1 MAKIFKDLLKM
12 TSEQAQPQRL
22 LLLFA
27 NAESINHKKSKKH
40 QRGTISPV
48 MCVDKLASDLTT
60 FASLVKEADTIEK
73 KWNFV
78 FISSLSGE
86 NNLPPTSEEAEPFLN
101 KMANDIESGNEIGR
115 YVILDRDE
123 NPIELESN
131 E

>member
-1 MAKIFKDLLKM
+1 MAEIFKDLLKM

-27 NAESINHKKSKKH
+27 NAESTNNKKSKKYR
-40 QRGTISPV
+40 RGTISPV
-48 MCVDKLASDLTT
+48 MCVDKLTSELTT
-60 FASLVKEADTIEK
+60 FASLAMEADTIEK

-78 FISSLSGE
+78 FISSLSGD
-86 NNLPPTSEEAEPFLN
+86 NNVAPTSEEAEPFLN
-101 KMANDIESGNEIGR
+101 KMANDIESGNDIGR